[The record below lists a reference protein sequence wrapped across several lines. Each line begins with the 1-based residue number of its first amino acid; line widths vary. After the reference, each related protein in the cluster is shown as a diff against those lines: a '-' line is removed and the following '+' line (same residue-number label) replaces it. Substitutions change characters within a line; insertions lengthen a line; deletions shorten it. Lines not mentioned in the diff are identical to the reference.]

1 MSPTNRAA
9 DVAGERR
16 HPGRECAGDA
26 MLAGM
31 GLDEQVLQKEAAG
44 RHADDARGIFGDE
57 SDEAGFWAK
66 AVAQP
71 VGFGGAHRVQRILAL
86 RQ

>member
-1 MSPTNRAA
+1 VSPTNRAA

-44 RHADDARGIFGDE
+44 RHADGTVCIFGDKGG
-57 SDEAGFWAK
+57 EAGAGTE